1 MTIDLTGQRILV
13 TGAGRGIGYAI
24 ASSLLESGAHVG
36 LHYRRTRSLLDK
48 LSKRFPNHT
57 TLLNA
62 DLSHPAEAEG
72 LFQTF
77 LESVGKVDGVVNN
90 AGVALGIALDEPFA
104 AWESSFDKT
113 LNVNL
118 KSAVVLCRR
127 AIDHFVRFDGGRILN
142 VASRAAFR
150 GDTAD
155 YMAYAA
161 SKGALVAY
169 TRSIAR
175 AFGKQGVR
183 AFILA
188 PGFTKTDMADE
199 FIEQYGEAHAVDDI
213 ALERLTTPQDIAPLA
228 LLLMSGLADHAT
240 GCTIDINAGSY
251 VH

>member
-1 MTIDLTGQRILV
+1 MNIDLGDQHILV
-13 TGAGRGIGYAI
+13 TGASRGIGHAI
-24 ASSLLESGAHVG
+24 ASSLLASGAHVG
-36 LHYRRTRSLLDK
+36 LHCRSTIAPLEK
-48 LSKRFPNHT
+48 LSGEYPERT
-57 TLLNA
+57 TILRA
-62 DLSHPAEAEG
+62 DLSDPLEAES
-72 LFQTF
+72 LFEKYTNA
-77 LESVGKVDGVVNN
+77 VGRVDGVVNN
-90 AGVALGIALDEPFA
+90 AGVALDTPVEAPFES
-104 AWESSFDKT
+104 WESSFDKMM
-113 LNVNL
+113 NVNL

-127 AIDHFVRFDGGRILN
+127 AIVHFVRHGGGRILN

-199 FIEQYGEAHAVDDI
+199 FIEQYGESHAIDDI
-213 ALERLTTPQDIAPLA
+213 ALERLTTPEDIAPLA
-228 LLLMSGLADHAT
+228 TLLVSGLADHAT
-240 GCTIDINAGSY
+240 GCSIDINAGSY